1 MPFNPF
7 TDDLRIRAVR
17 PLVPPAVIL
26 EEIAASEAALQFVA
40 DRRREIADALHGR
53 DPRLVVV
60 VGPCS
65 IHDVEA
71 AEEYGETLLQLSQEV
86 GDRLIL
92 VMRTYFEKPR
102 TVGGWKGLINDPDLD
117 GSYHI
122 NKGLRMARGLL
133 KRLAEMRVAVAV
145 EFLDTI
151 IPQYL
156 ADLVS
161 WAAIGA
167 RTTESQVH
175 RELASGL
182 SMPVGFKNST
192 EGYTR
197 TAVDAVRAAASP
209 HWFPSVTKEGVTA
222 IFQTSGNDACHVILR
237 GGHRT
242 GPNYQREHVNE
253 VVQQLL
259 DHGLPGRVMVDC
271 SHGNSGKIP
280 ARQPAVAEDVVSQI
294 RDGSNQ
300 IFAVMMESFLV
311 EGRQDL
317 SSREPLRYGQSIT
330 DGCMGFE
337 ETMQVI
343 DLLASAQK
351 QAFVR

>member
-71 AEEYGETLLQLSQEV
+71 AEEYGERLLQLSQEV

-330 DGCMGFE
+330 DGCMGIE

>member
-71 AEEYGETLLQLSQEV
+71 AEEYGERLLQLSQEV

-280 ARQPAVAEDVVSQI
+280 ARQPAVAENVVSQI

>member
-271 SHGNSGKIP
+271 SHGNSGKNP

-300 IFAVMMESFLV
+300 VFAVMMESFLV

-330 DGCMGFE
+330 DGCMGIE

>member
-71 AEEYGETLLQLSQEV
+71 AEEYGERLLQLSQEV

-133 KRLAEMRVAVAV
+133 KRLAEIRVAVAV

-271 SHGNSGKIP
+271 SHGNSGKNP

-300 IFAVMMESFLV
+300 VFAVMMESFLV

>member
-71 AEEYGETLLQLSQEV
+71 AEEYGERLLQLSQEV

-271 SHGNSGKIP
+271 SHGNSGKNP

-294 RDGSNQ
+294 RDGSSQ
-300 IFAVMMESFLV
+300 VFAVMMESFLV

>member
-71 AEEYGETLLQLSQEV
+71 AEEYGERLLQLSQEV

-271 SHGNSGKIP
+271 SHGNSGKNP

-300 IFAVMMESFLV
+300 VFAVMMESFLV